1 MQFFQILDHPSTHL
15 QLQTQFE
22 NHHLMHIKTF
32 SLYLGCYLYFQ
43 TGMGN
48 IAGMGK
54 IPRKVAENGNN
65 QTCQLTDEEQEVR
78 KVHIILMRNLI
89 NRFAEKGNRDPFMD
103 NWRKS
108 ELQEV
113 TLDTLDTIQQQ
124 LGIREEDED
133 KS

>member
-1 MQFFQILDHPSTHL
+1 
-15 QLQTQFE
+15 
-22 NHHLMHIKTF
+22 
-32 SLYLGCYLYFQ
+32 
-43 TGMGN
+43 MGK

-54 IPRKVAENGNN
+54 IPGKVTENRND
-65 QTCQLTDEEQEVR
+65 QKCQLTDEEQEVR

-103 NWRKS
+103 KWRKS

-133 KS
+133 KL